1 MKRILALVL
10 VAGLAAGCSLGDEYP
25 TYPLPT
31 AAITVD
37 LGAQATSGT
46 APCPST
52 DLAPVKIGWDATH
65 RSISFGGPKVELPKG
80 FSGRM
85 LPTGR
90 LEILAPDGAVV
101 ARDGDT
107 LILGG
112 TDTIHVCRVQGV
124 VY

>member
-1 MKRILALVL
+1 MRQLLALVL
-10 VAGLAAGCSLGDEYP
+10 VAGLVAGCALGEEDQ

-31 AAITVD
+31 AAITLDV
-37 LGAQATSGT
+37 GAQATPGT

-52 DLAPVKIGWDATH
+52 DLAPVKIDWEATH
-65 RSISFGGPKVELPKG
+65 RSLSFGGPKVELPKG

-90 LEILAPDGAVV
+90 LEILAPDGTVV

-112 TDTIHVCRVQGV
+112 SDYMHVCRVQGV